1 MRKVTNSRLEKDVLM
16 IINCENKTFNFTI
29 DAPPSKSI
37 YHRELI
43 IRFLCGD
50 HSNLE
55 ILANDGEDVRATK
68 IILQILHNTILEN
81 EMGTK
86 PENVGR
92 RRTLYIPCNE
102 SGSTLRFMIPVA
114 AALLLGKGREH
125 HGITE
130 LCFQTTGRLFDRP
143 IKELADAMMPHNFNF
158 AKHPETRSI
167 ILSGEMTPGEY
178 VIDGSVSSQYISGLL
193 MALTLFN
200 EPCNIKV
207 VGNITSAPY
216 IQLTQD
222 VLEKYGCTAKREG
235 NVYYVKPGGYAAAA
249 SKGKLPDFAVEG
261 DWSNGAFLLCLQ
273 RFSDIKV
280 TNLNF
285 NSEQGDRV
293 ITDFLKLADEVDNG
307 TKPKSGVTWDITNS
321 PDIAPYMAMV
331 APFVFDDI
339 TFTGINR
346 LRIKESDRVAAI
358 REQLAAVGVRTDE
371 DEDTLTVY
379 RYNPGEARNDSPIK
393 LSSYNDHRM
402 AMSAILLATI
412 LKTKIEIDDVM
423 CIRKSYPEFL
433 DYIASYFS

>member
-1 MRKVTNSRLEKDVLM
+1 M
-16 IINCENKTFNFTI
+16 IINCENKTFDFTI

-50 HSNLE
+50 YSNLE

-68 IILQILHNTILEN
+68 IILQILHNTIMEK

-114 AALLLGKGREH
+114 AALLLGEDRDH

-130 LCFQTTGRLFDRP
+130 LCFSTTGRLFDRP

-167 ILSGEMTPGEY
+167 ILNGEMTPGEY

-193 MALTLFN
+193 MALTIFDK
-200 EPCNIKV
+200 PCTVKV

-222 VLEKYGCTAKREG
+222 ALAKYGCDAVREG
-235 NVYYVKPGGYAAAA
+235 NVYHITPGGYKKAAET
-249 SKGKLPDFAVEG
+249 GKLADFAVEG

-273 RFSDIKV
+273 KFTDIKV

-285 NSEQGDRV
+285 QSDQGDRA
-293 ITDFLKLADEVDNG
+293 ITDYLNLAENAEQG
-307 TKPKSGVTWDITNS
+307 SSPKSGVTWDITNC

-339 TFTGINR
+339 TFTGIHR

-358 REQLAAVGVRTDE
+358 REQLSAVGVKTEESE
-371 DEDTLTVY
+371 DALTVF
-379 RYNPGEARNDSPIK
+379 RYDPANAPTDVIK

-412 LKTKIEIDDVM
+412 LKTKIEIDDLM

-433 DYIASYFS
+433 DYIDSYFI

>member
-1 MRKVTNSRLEKDVLM
+1 M
-16 IINCENKTFNFTI
+16 IINSENKNYDFTI

-43 IRFLCGD
+43 VRFLCGD
-50 HSNLE
+50 YSNLE

-68 IILQILHNTILEN
+68 IILQILHNTLLGKD
-81 EMGTK
+81 MGTQ
-86 PENVGR
+86 PSNVGR

-114 AALLLGKGREH
+114 AALLLGKGRDH

-130 LCFQTTGRLFDRP
+130 LCFSTTGRLFDRP

-167 ILSGEMTPGEY
+167 ILNGEMTPGEY

-193 MALTLFN
+193 MALTIFQ
-200 EPCNIKV
+200 EPCTVKV
-207 VGNITSAPY
+207 VGNMTSAPY

-222 VLEKYGCTAKREG
+222 VLAKYGCEARREG
-235 NVYYVKPGGYAAAA
+235 NVFHITPGGYKKALEGNQLA
-249 SKGKLPDFAVEG
+249 DFSVEG

-273 RFSDIKV
+273 KFTNIKV
-280 TNLNF
+280 TNLNYQ
-285 NSEQGDRV
+285 SEQGDRV
-293 ITDFLKLADEVDNG
+293 ICDYLKLAEDTENG
-307 TKPKSGVTWDITNS
+307 TAPKSGATWDITNC

-339 TFTGINR
+339 SFTGINR

-358 REQLAAVGVRTDE
+358 REQLAAFGIRTEESD
-371 DEDTLTVY
+371 DTLTVY
-379 RYNPGEARNDSPIK
+379 RYIPSDTATSAEPVQ

-412 LKTKIEIDDVM
+412 LKTKIEIDDLM

-433 DYIASYFS
+433 DYIDSYFL